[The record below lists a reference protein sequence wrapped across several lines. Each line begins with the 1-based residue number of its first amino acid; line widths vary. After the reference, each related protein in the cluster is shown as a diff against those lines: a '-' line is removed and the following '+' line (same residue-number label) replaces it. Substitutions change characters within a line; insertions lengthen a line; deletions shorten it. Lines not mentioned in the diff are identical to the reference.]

1 MTQRKRLFT
10 KDNAHKPPRPGSA
23 ARMNSTA
30 TETKVTR
37 PPAGFPQANRSQVLS
52 QFRTNPFRVLRV
64 RPDVGVDEAIWR
76 SEEALTRL
84 RAGLCLPD
92 GEMIP
97 WMAEPDEPEI
107 RQAVQRIEEPLRR
120 LTDQVFWF
128 DPDNDSDGETLRR
141 VLATLDPNLV
151 NEYLAGCT
159 LEPLPRSSTLE
170 NDPIGVF
177 EAATNDASGP
187 NGEAH
192 ADGSGRLAIFPE
204 ADVAA
209 VPRLL
214 NHANLRLMF
223 AALSL
228 YDALPDGLCMPAPDG
243 KVEKALETINWSW
256 SHGLEVCEN
265 PHVLDLTK
273 GRRVLR
279 PRRTADLWNDALAHW
294 LRLLRAPAFLAF
306 VQASIAR
313 LQDDVVSADDAEV
326 IVNSVTTRITDLL
339 VGEVKAQLI
348 AGRIDRV
355 RALLEAAET
364 SDIEPR
370 RWALAFRPLR
380 PLFRTEA
387 AELAPLVAADD
398 PRFNDSALYLARLKT
413 LRMRWAALDSKGLL
427 GLDEIGDEAVV
438 AACESLAPLQSYA
451 AVDKLKTLYSAAMGL
466 ASADS
471 LKQRIAAAVN
481 RLNGFENYA
490 CHFCQSREM
499 DLQRS
504 VVTTGK
510 RESHRSYGFNSTT
523 VHYTIKANIIP
534 RCARCSDLHTYL
546 WNVSSTVHGALGV
559 ALVAGVGFMILAK
572 SLGGDTE
579 LGVYLILGAIAAIL
593 VWPTGILARWAA
605 TCFYTPRGERRYWRA
620 STAKQYQEMRSQG
633 CKMTLDYRRNA
644 FQFLRAEQGA

>member
-1 MTQRKRLFT
+1 
-10 KDNAHKPPRPGSA
+10 
-23 ARMNSTA
+23 MNLTA
-30 TETKVTR
+30 TDTKVMR

-84 RAGLCLPD
+84 RAGLGLPD
-92 GEMIP
+92 GELIP

-128 DPDNDSDGETLRR
+128 DLDQDPDGELLRQ
-141 VLATLDPNLV
+141 VLAALDPGLV
-151 NEYLAGCT
+151 NEYLDRCT
-159 LEPLPRSSTLE
+159 LENSPRSSDLGIDQ
-170 NDPIGVF
+170 NGVF
-177 EAATNDASGP
+177 VPATKDASGP
-187 NGEAH
+187 NGVAH
-192 ADGSGRLAIFPE
+192 PDGSGPSAISSK
-204 ADVAA
+204 ADAAA

-214 NHANLRLMF
+214 NHANLRLLL
-223 AALSL
+223 AAFSL
-228 YDALPDGLCMPAPDG
+228 FGALTDGLCMPAHDG
-243 KVEKALETINWSW
+243 EPEEALDTIDWCR
-256 SHGLEVCEN
+256 SHGVEVCEN
-265 PHVLDLTK
+265 PHELDLTK
-273 GRRVLR
+273 GRRVLGA
-279 PRRTADLWNDALAHW
+279 RRIVGLWSDALAHW

-306 VQASIAR
+306 VEASIAR
-313 LQDDVVSADDAEV
+313 LQDDVVGADDAEV
-326 IVNSVTTRITDLL
+326 IINSVTTRLMDLL

-355 RALLEAAET
+355 RALLQAAET
-364 SDIEPR
+364 SEIEPR
-370 RWALAFRPLR
+370 RWTLAFRPLR
-380 PLFRTEA
+380 PLFRTEV
-387 AELAPLVAADD
+387 AELEPLLAADD
-398 PRFNDSALYLARLKT
+398 PRFNDSALYLARVKT
-413 LRMRWAALDSKGLL
+413 LRTRWASLDSKGLL

-438 AACESLAPLQSYA
+438 AACESLAPLESYV

-490 CHFCQSREM
+490 CHFCRSREM

-534 RCARCSDLHTYL
+534 RCARCSDLHSYF
-546 WNVSSTVHGALGV
+546 WNITSTVHGALGV
-559 ALVAGVGFMILAK
+559 ALVAGVGFMIWAK
-572 SLGGDTE
+572 SLGVDAE

-593 VWPTGILARWAA
+593 LWPAGILARWAA
-605 TCFYTPRGERRYWRA
+605 TFFFTPRGERRYWRA
-620 STAKQYQEMRSQG
+620 SAAKQYQEMRSEG
-633 CKMTLDYRRNA
+633 CKMTLDYRPNA